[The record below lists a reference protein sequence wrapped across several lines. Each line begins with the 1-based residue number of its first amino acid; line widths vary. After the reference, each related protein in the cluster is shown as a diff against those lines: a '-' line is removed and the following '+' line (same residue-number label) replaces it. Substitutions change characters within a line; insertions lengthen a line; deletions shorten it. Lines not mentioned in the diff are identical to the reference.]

1 MTEIK
6 NEIEKAGGIE
16 TIIDHLL
23 KTPGIKVNREK
34 FLINKFAKIADEK
47 QLTEILET
55 GPHAAGIKK
64 SEIDNI
70 AKAIIQKR
78 TLISTGISTAAGL
91 PGGFA
96 MAATIPA
103 DITQFFGNS
112 LRMAQ
117 ELAYLYGHED
127 LWLDE
132 HLDTEKARNRMIIF
146 LGVMLG
152 VGGSSSALKLAASGV
167 AKTILKK
174 VPQIALTKTVYY
186 PIVKKIGSYVGVAIT
201 KRTFASGLS
210 KAVPVVGG
218 VISGTITFTIMKP
231 MGKRL
236 AKTLSESLVLTS
248 EDLIKEYEKIKKEF
262 PEVDNMKFETETD
275 KNTLILEDSI
285 YSKFETE
292 SDKNTMF

>member
-1 MTEIK
+1 MADIK
-6 NEIEKAGGIE
+6 NEIEKASGIE

-34 FLINKFAKIADEK
+34 FLTGKFAKITDEK
-47 QLTEILET
+47 QLIEILET
-55 GPHAAGIKK
+55 GPYAAGIKK
-64 SEIDNI
+64 SNIDNI
-70 AKAIIQKR
+70 AKATVQKR

-91 PGGFA
+91 PGGLA

-103 DITQFFGNS
+103 DIAQFFGNS

-146 LGVMLG
+146 LGAMLG
-152 VGGSSSALKLAASGV
+152 VGGSSSALKLAAPGV

-186 PIVKKIGSYVGVAIT
+186 PIVKRISSYIGVEIT

-218 VISGTITFTIMKP
+218 VISGTITFTIMRP

-236 AKTLSESLVLTS
+236 AKTLSESLLLTNKDVM
-248 EDLIKEYEKIKKEF
+248 EEYEIIKKEF
-262 PEVDNMKFETETD
+262 PEVDNMKFEKEAD
-275 KNTLILEDSI
+275 KSML
-285 YSKFETE
+285 F
-292 SDKNTMF
+292 SDE

>member
-1 MTEIK
+1 MAVIK
-6 NEIEKAGGIE
+6 NEIEKATGIE
-16 TIIDHLL
+16 AIIDHLL
-23 KTPGIKVNREK
+23 KTPGIRVNREL
-34 FLINKFAKIADEK
+34 FLTNKFANIVDEE
-47 QLTEILET
+47 QLIKVLDI

-64 SEIDNI
+64 TNIDNI
-70 AKAIIQKR
+70 AKATVQKR

-91 PGGFA
+91 PGGLA

-132 HLDTEKARNRMIIF
+132 HLDTEKARNMMIIF
-146 LGVMLG
+146 LGAMLG
-152 VGGSSSALKLAASGV
+152 VSGSSSALKLAAPGV
-167 AKTILKK
+167 AKVILKK
-174 VPQIALTKTVYY
+174 VPQIALTKTFYY
-186 PIVKKIGSYVGVAIT
+186 PIVKRIAGYVGVNIT

-210 KAVPVVGG
+210 KAVPIVGG
-218 VISGTITFTIMKP
+218 VISGTITFTLMRP

-248 EDLIKEYEKIKKEF
+248 KDVIQEYEKLKKEF
-262 PEVDNMKFETETD
+262 PEVDNMIID
-275 KNTLILEDSI
+275 KDA
-285 YSKFETE
+285 
-292 SDKNTMF
+292 DKSMLF